1 MSTSAAEHLARRAA
15 GRHPELPETTS
26 GTIRLDLREGGRTE
40 HWYLT
45 INRQDVRV
53 ARSAEEAELIVHAD
67 REVFDRI
74 AAGRLHLAAAFLSN
88 AITVQGNLRL
98 LMTLRRIFPGPPG
111 ARHPRDVAGS
121 LRRPA
126 AR

>member
-1 MSTSAAEHLARRAA
+1 MSASAAEHLARGAA

-26 GTIRLDLREGGRTE
+26 GTIRLDLREGGHTE

-45 INRQDVRV
+45 VDRQDVRV
-53 ARSAEEAELIVHAD
+53 ARLAEEAELVVRAD

-74 AAGRLHLAAAFLSN
+74 AAGRLHLAAALLRN
-88 AITVQGNLRL
+88 DLTVQGNLKL
-98 LMTLRRIFPGPPG
+98 LMTLRRLFPGPPD
-111 ARHPRDVAGS
+111 ARHPRDVAGFPY
-121 LRRPA
+121 RVG

>member
-40 HWYLT
+40 HWYLSVD
-45 INRQDVRV
+45 RQDVRV
-53 ARSAEEAELIVHAD
+53 ARSADEADLMVQAD

-74 AAGRLHLAAAFLSN
+74 AAGHLHLAAALLSN

-98 LMTLRRIFPGPPG
+98 LMTLRRIFPGPPD

-121 LRRPA
+121 LHRPV

>member
-1 MSTSAAEHLARRAA
+1 MSTSAAEHLARGAA

-40 HWYLT
+40 HWYLS
-45 INRQDVRV
+45 IDRQDVRV
-53 ARSAEEAELIVHAD
+53 ARSAEEADLVVHAD

-74 AAGRLHLAAAFLSN
+74 AAGHLHLAAAVLRNDIS
-88 AITVQGNLRL
+88 AQGNLQL

-121 LRRPA
+121 PHRPV